1 MYIFSCLDISERL
14 AWTKLWRWS
23 TKCCEFMNTEL
34 ENIAGVN
41 TSSSD
46 LITFVFFWHL
56 KWKILRYSKSDR
68 FKRQCRYWSEIWIH
82 GGPQIFLKLRY
93 FEGINDTSW
102 IPKALAPKWT
112 HSRNNEQQ
120 RNPWIINLLKHMN
133 LESLSLGEICIQFL
147 SYLDWNLVSM
157 ISFERIQK
165 ICSATPWGR
174 VIMNNWWGGPK
185 Y

>member
-1 MYIFSCLDISERL
+1 MVTNLLFSDVKVSIWHSKPSYLYRKQAKIAIFITYDGI
-14 AWTKLWRWS
+14 
-23 TKCCEFMNTEL
+23 
-34 ENIAGVN
+34 
-41 TSSSD
+41 TSVPK
-46 LITFVFFWHL
+46 FGPRR
-56 KWKILRYSKSDR
+56 KKSL
-68 FKRQCRYWSEIWIH
+68 KRQCRYWSEIWIH

>member
-1 MYIFSCLDISERL
+1 MITISGRWKHLYIQKPKN
-14 AWTKLWRWS
+14 WKKKL
-23 TKCCEFMNTEL
+23 KY
-34 ENIAGVN
+34 A
-41 TSSSD
+41 
-46 LITFVFFWHL
+46 FFL
-56 KWKILRYSKSDR
+56 L
-68 FKRQCRYWSEIWIH
+68 KRQCRYWSEIWIH